1 MENAGLVLEGG
12 GLRSVFTAGALDYLM
27 ERDVYFSY
35 VVGASAGACNM
46 LAYVSKQIGHSR
58 DNMIKQDAAQRF
70 YGFNQLLKSGK
81 FLDLDKMFFENPYKQ
96 KPFDFNTYFNS
107 EIENEMVVTNCLTG
121 KADYL
126 QEKIS
131 DNRLSAIVKASS
143 SMPLITPM
151 VEINDCKYLDGSL
164 ADSIPIQRAM
174 AKGYKKN
181 VVILTRNKGDTA
193 TLPYYQ
199 KKICEVYYKRYPEL
213 LRTILT
219 RPTMYQS
226 QIKDIEKLEVEGKV
240 FVIRPGNPTVKRLEN
255 DYETLL
261 QHYLHGY
268 YIMKDNF
275 ESIIKFLS
283 NNV

>member
-1 MENAGLVLEGG
+1 
-12 GLRSVFTAGALDYLM
+12 
-27 ERDVYFSY
+27 
-35 VVGASAGACNM
+35 
-46 LAYVSKQIGHSR
+46 
-58 DNMIKQDAAQRF
+58 MIKQDAAQRF

-81 FLDLDKMFFENPYKQ
+81 FLDLDKMFFENPYKL

-107 EIENEMVVTNCLTG
+107 EIENEIVVTNCLTG

-226 QIKDIEKLEVEGKV
+226 QIKDIERLEVEGKI
-240 FVIRPGNPTVKRLEN
+240 FVIRPVNPTVKRLEN

-275 ESIIKFLS
+275 ESIIKFL
-283 NNV
+283 